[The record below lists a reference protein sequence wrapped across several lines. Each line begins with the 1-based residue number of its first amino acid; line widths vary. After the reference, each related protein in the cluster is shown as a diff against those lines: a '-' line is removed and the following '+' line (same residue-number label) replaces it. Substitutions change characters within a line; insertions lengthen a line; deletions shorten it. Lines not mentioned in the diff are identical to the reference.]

1 MSLTIAFLGFGEVGQ
16 LFTRRLAGKPDVAVS
31 VYDTL
36 FDDPRSEGDLK
47 RRAAESGPR
56 DRERRRRLPG
66 QPPRDLCRY
75 GGSAPP
81 ARQADPSLDRS
92 QIADLNSMSPTTK
105 RLVAE
110 EACRGGAG
118 FVEFAVM
125 APVSGSGIAVPILAG
140 GRQAEKVACAQ
151 PLLEWRSPR

>member
-56 DRERRRRLPG
+56 DR
-66 QPPRDLCRY
+66 
-75 GGSAPP
+75 SA
-81 ARQADPSLDRS
+81 AD
-92 QIADLNSMSPTTK
+92 
-105 RLVAE
+105 
-110 EACRGGAG
+110 ACRG
-118 FVEFAVM
+118 
-125 APVSGSGIAVPILAG
+125 SLS
-140 GRQAEKVACAQ
+140 
-151 PLLEWRSPR
+151 